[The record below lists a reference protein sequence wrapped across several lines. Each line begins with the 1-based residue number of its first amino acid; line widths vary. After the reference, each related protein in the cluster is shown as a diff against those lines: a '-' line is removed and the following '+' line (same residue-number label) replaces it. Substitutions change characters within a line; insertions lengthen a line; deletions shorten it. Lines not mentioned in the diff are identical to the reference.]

1 MCCLFHEG
9 NTVPCIN
16 AQSATLGKEI
26 MMTTQTLNPATMRP
40 DAVARVEAFDHNS
53 KEALKAYRAAID
65 ALGRVNEEAKPLS
78 GIALARHIENN
89 RRLRDELVEFITL
102 YDQVAPYFEQARVAV
117 QQDDDAVAAPD
128 MGSHDPA
135 ATLFEERVVEPG
147 QRTGIMDWLRGF
159 RWPRN
164 KQYSKGQLP
173 VSDAG
178 TDGTH

>member
-9 NTVPCIN
+9 NTAPCIN
-16 AQSATLGKEI
+16 ARSETLGKEI

-40 DAVARVEAFDHNS
+40 DAFARVEAFDHNS

-102 YDQVAPYFEQARVAV
+102 YDQVAPYLEQARVAV
-117 QQDDDAVAAPD
+117 QQDDDNGEVPD
-128 MGSHDPA
+128 TGSHSPA
-135 ATLFEERVVEPG
+135 GSFFEERAVEPG
-147 QRTGIMDWLRGF
+147 QRTRLMAWLRER

-173 VSDAG
+173 ASDAVV
-178 TDGTH
+178 DGTH